1 MPKLALIVNNS
12 ENIQATTMDIRSVMS
27 NQDDCNSYKTPN
39 KIGLIDGVSWYIY
52 TGMCDHTGRIVA
64 QRV

>member
-39 KIGLIDGVSWYIY
+39 KIGLIDGVS
-52 TGMCDHTGRIVA
+52 
-64 QRV
+64 